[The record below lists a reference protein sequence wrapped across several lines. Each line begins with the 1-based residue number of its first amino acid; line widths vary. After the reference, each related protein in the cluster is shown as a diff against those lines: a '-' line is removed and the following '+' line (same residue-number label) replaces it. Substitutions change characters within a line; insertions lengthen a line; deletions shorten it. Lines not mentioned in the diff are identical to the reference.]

1 MSDHKSPWG
10 QKPGSNKPKSGNG
23 QNDPRNPKGSRGGNE
38 PDIDEILRRAQE
50 RLGGMFGG
58 GNGGNGRGGRSRPMG
73 SGDLPV
79 AKILIAVLVI
89 WALTGFYRVLPE
101 EHVVIKTFGEWTR
114 TQETPGLGYHIP
126 WPVQTVEKVNVTFE
140 RRIEIGFRGEAP
152 RRGAQSRGP
161 SSDIASES
169 LMLTGDENIIDIDF
183 VVLWRVND
191 AGKFLFAIRDP
202 ENTIK
207 KVAESAMREIIG
219 RTKIQQALTEARAQ
233 IEQDTKALMQQMLDD
248 YQSGIAINDVQLQQ
262 VDPPSPVVD
271 AFDDVQR
278 ARADKERL
286 RNEAEAYRNDI
297 IPRARGEAEKIL
309 QEAEAYR
316 AEVINRATGD
326 AARFTSVYR
335 AYAADKDVTA
345 ERIYIETLEEV
356 LKNTRKI
363 IIDGDGAGNVLP
375 YLPLNELQKPRSTSG
390 QEN

>member
-1 MSDHKSPWG
+1 MSDRKSPWG
-10 QKPGSNKPKSGNG
+10 DKPGKKRPQSDQNGSGKRG
-23 QNDPRNPKGSRGGNE
+23 QKGPGQD
-38 PDIDEILRRAQE
+38 PDIDEMLRRAQE

-58 GNGGNGRGGRSRPMG
+58 GNGGGNRGGRRPG
-73 SGDLPV
+73 GEDLPIG
-79 AKILIAVLVI
+79 KILMGLVLI
-89 WALTGFYRVLPE
+89 WALSGFYRVLPE

-140 RRIEIGFRGEAP
+140 RRIEIGFRGDAP
-152 RRGAQSRGP
+152 RRSGP
-161 SSDIASES
+161 SRSNSGDIPSES

-191 AGKFLFAIRDP
+191 AGKFLYEIRDP

-248 YQSGIAINDVQLQQ
+248 YESGIAINDVQLQQ

-297 IPRARGEAEKIL
+297 LPRARGESEKVI

-316 AEVINRATGD
+316 EEVINRATGD
-326 AARFTSVYR
+326 ADRFSAVYK

-345 ERIYIETLEEV
+345 KRIYIETLEGI
-356 LKNTRKI
+356 LKNTQKI

-375 YLPLNELQKPRSTSG
+375 YLPLNELTKNKSKTG
-390 QEN
+390 QE